1 MKRILLIIF
10 LCFIALQGFSQ
21 ATMWGVYGGAGCAT
35 TNNYDVAPSGG
46 LELLFTGH
54 RGGRIFIG
62 TDIFYQNYSLY
73 LDNEVN
79 AAHHET
85 GYTGWTER
93 LNASYAYVTP
103 KFSYGFGRKGNELV
117 KVYVT
122 FGVGY
127 NVSGVDSVRKWDYS
141 NSVNG
146 YYLNPVNTGQYD
158 SIIDKSKNIN
168 KLMIRGS
175 IGMTEYLPMGGNW
188 LFTFTE
194 DFGFTAKSLTQT
206 GTPSDGSRTGYSSN
220 GLKPGYISLQIGISH
235 HRFRKND

>member
-21 ATMWGVYGGAGCAT
+21 ASLIGLYGGAGCAT
-35 TNNYDVAPSGG
+35 ANNYDVAPSGG

-73 LDNEVN
+73 VDNEAN
-79 AAHHET
+79 AAKKET
-85 GYTGWTER
+85 GFAGMTER
-93 LNASYAYVTP
+93 FYGSYAYITP
-103 KFSYGFGRKGNELV
+103 KFSYGLGKKENI

-127 NVSGVDSVRKWDYS
+127 NISGFDSVRKWDYS

-158 SIIDKSKNIN
+158 SVLDKSKNIN

-175 IGMTEYLPMGGNW
+175 VGMTEYLPMGSHW
-188 LFTFTE
+188 RLTFTE
-194 DFGFTAKSLTQT
+194 DFGFVAKSLTQT
-206 GTPSDGSRTGYSSN
+206 GTPSDGSRTAYSSN
-220 GLKPGYISLQIGISH
+220 GLKPGYISLQVGISH
-235 HRFRKND
+235 YGWRKKYD